1 MESLESM
8 LEELDTPN
16 PKESGPEL
24 EKQPEAQEPNPQKV
38 KEKKKK
44 ILIAVLIVLVL
55 LIAAII
61 GGVVW
66 WNTRPAMDDTTQYWF
81 DKFAEDGTLAGKT
94 RQELQG
100 MLDKIMDEGMVNV
113 SMNSVVVFDDGTAE
127 GSLGVENISANRY
140 YVRVVLKNDADGSV
154 LYESQGLK
162 PGQYI
167 DKIKLN
173 KDLPAGEYAC
183 TATEII
189 TDPETLEDIGQ
200 VDVAVKLIV
209 KE

>member
-1 MESLESM
+1 
-8 LEELDTPN
+8 
-16 PKESGPEL
+16 
-24 EKQPEAQEPNPQKV
+24 
-38 KEKKKK
+38 
-44 ILIAVLIVLVL
+44 
-55 LIAAII
+55 
-61 GGVVW
+61 
-66 WNTRPAMDDTTQYWF
+66 MDDTTQYWF
-81 DKFAEDGTLAGKT
+81 DKFAEGGTLAGKT

-183 TATEII
+183 AATEII
-189 TDPETLEDIGQ
+189 TDSETLEDIGQ

>member
-1 MESLESM
+1 MVEY
-8 LEELDTPN
+8 
-16 PKESGPEL
+16 
-24 EKQPEAQEPNPQKV
+24 
-38 KEKKKK
+38 
-44 ILIAVLIVLVL
+44 
-55 LIAAII
+55 
-61 GGVVW
+61 
-66 WNTRPAMDDTTQYWF
+66 DDTTQYWF
-81 DKFAEDGTLAGKT
+81 DKFAEGGTLAGKT
-94 RQELQG
+94 RHELQG

>member
-1 MESLESM
+1 MVEY
-8 LEELDTPN
+8 
-16 PKESGPEL
+16 
-24 EKQPEAQEPNPQKV
+24 
-38 KEKKKK
+38 
-44 ILIAVLIVLVL
+44 
-55 LIAAII
+55 
-61 GGVVW
+61 
-66 WNTRPAMDDTTQYWF
+66 DDTTQYWF
-81 DKFAEDGTLAGKT
+81 DKFAEGGTLAGKT
-94 RQELQG
+94 RHELQG

-173 KDLPAGEYAC
+173 KDLPAGEYTC